1 MGASCVFQICIRII
15 IAQPGPKWYQI
26 ALLSSFFGR
35 YLLVFLAFCARK
47 CYNKNTYLHLR
58 PILFRTWPG
67 KHDKELIFMQQ
78 KLITFAVPC
87 YNSAAY
93 MRHCIETLL
102 SAGEQAEIILVDD
115 GSVKDETPA
124 ICDEYAAK
132 YPTIVKA
139 IHQENGGHGEGVN
152 QGIRNATGLYYKV
165 VDSDDWLDTDALQ
178 KVLSR
183 LHTLV
188 TRGTAPD
195 LMICNYVYEHTE
207 DGTSHTVRYT
217 NVFPQERLFTWMHVG
232 HFRPDQ
238 NLLMHSVMYRTEVLR
253 KCGMVLPKHTFYVDN
268 IFVYQPLPFVK
279 TMYYMDLDLYRYFI
293 GRADQSVNESVMV
306 KRVDQQLRV
315 TRHMIDCQDLDALK
329 DEKKLRTYMLHYLS
343 MMMALRAYMLHY
355 LSMMMAVSDI
365 FLLLDGSAEAK
376 EKQKGLWQY
385 LREHTSAAVYRSI
398 RFGFGGVTNLPF
410 PKGDAIVVGGY
421 RIARKIFKFN

>member
-1 MGASCVFQICIRII
+1 MA
-15 IAQPGPKWYQI
+15 
-26 ALLSSFFGR
+26 
-35 YLLVFLAFCARK
+35 
-47 CYNKNTYLHLR
+47 
-58 PILFRTWPG
+58 
-67 KHDKELIFMQQ
+67 Q

-115 GSVKDETPA
+115 GSTKDDTPA

-165 VDSDDWLDTDALQ
+165 VDSDDWLDEAALRT
-178 KVLSR
+178 VLAK
-183 LHTLV
+183 LNTL
-188 TRGTAPD
+188 TARGTAPD
-195 LMICNYVYEHTE
+195 LMICNYVYEHVE
-207 DGTSHTVRYT
+207 DNTSHTVRYT
-217 NVFPQERLFTWMHVG
+217 NVFPQNRLFSWTHVG

-238 NLLMHSVMYRTEVLR
+238 NLLMHSVMYRTQVLR
-253 KCGMVLPKHTFYVDN
+253 DCGMVLPKHTFYVDN

-279 TMYYMDLDLYRYFI
+279 SMYYIDLDLYRYFI

-315 TRHMIDCQDLDALK
+315 TKHMIDCQDLDAPTLK
-329 DEKKLRTYMLHYLS
+329 KEKKLRAYLLHYLS
-343 MMMALRAYMLHY
+343 IMMAI
-355 LSMMMAVSDI
+355 SDI

-376 EKQKGLWQY
+376 EKKTALWKY
-385 LREHTSAAVYRSI
+385 LKAHTSSGVYASI
-398 RFGFGGVTNLPF
+398 RLGFGGITNLHF
-410 PKGDAIVVGGY
+410 PKSDAIILGGY

>member
-1 MGASCVFQICIRII
+1 MA
-15 IAQPGPKWYQI
+15 
-26 ALLSSFFGR
+26 
-35 YLLVFLAFCARK
+35 
-47 CYNKNTYLHLR
+47 
-58 PILFRTWPG
+58 
-67 KHDKELIFMQQ
+67 Q

-115 GSVKDETPA
+115 GSTKDDTPA
-124 ICDEYAAK
+124 ICDEYAAR

-165 VDSDDWLDTDALQ
+165 VDSDDWLDEAALRT
-178 KVLSR
+178 VLAK
-183 LHTLV
+183 LNTL
-188 TRGTAPD
+188 TARGTAPD
-195 LMICNYVYEHTE
+195 LRICNYVYEHVE
-207 DGTSHTVRYT
+207 DNTSHTVRYT
-217 NVFPQERLFTWMHVG
+217 NVFPQNRLFNWTHVG

-238 NLLMHSVMYRTEVLR
+238 NLLMHSVMYRTQVLR
-253 KCGMVLPKHTFYVDN
+253 DCGMVLPKHTFYVDN

-279 TMYYMDLDLYRYFI
+279 SMYYMDLDLYRYFI

-329 DEKKLRTYMLHYLS
+329 GQKKLRSYMLHYLS
-343 MMMALRAYMLHY
+343 MMMAI
-355 LSMMMAVSDI
+355 SDI
-365 FLLLDGSAEAK
+365 FLLLDGSAAA
-376 EKQKGLWQY
+376 KQKENELWAY
-385 LREHTSAAVYRSI
+385 LKAHTSAGVYRSI
-398 RFGFGGVTNLPF
+398 RYGFGGVTNLKI
-410 PKGDAIVVGGY
+410 PKGDKLVLGGY
-421 RIARKIFKFN
+421 RIAQKIFKFN